1 MYPSQMKSNM
11 LTKIT
16 GLGIC
21 LSLQAFNAYGEIMI
35 LSQDSPQYQE
45 CKNLISNPLSQ
56 IDILAETPSIDHSLS
71 AREIAE
77 LRKRLVGISDTKNH
91 GMTYAK
97 LRHQYHIDGKA
108 RKLANGKTCVQIS
121 LIGELKFEKFII
133 YVEKKFPESS
143 CAYKEIMKH
152 EQLHVAHYKADL
164 EKVKN
169 EALNQFD
176 AKYRGKILV
185 YDRDP
190 KLEAIAKDLGDYT
203 SSRFNEISNQSAL
216 KVDSSSTWKHIINRC
231 LRES

>member
-1 MYPSQMKSNM
+1 MTSNI
-11 LTKIT
+11 LTKII

-21 LSLQAFNAYGEIMI
+21 LSLLANNAHGEILV

-45 CKNLISNPLSQ
+45 CKNLISNPINQ
-56 IDILAETPSIDHSLS
+56 INILAKTPVVDHSLS

-77 LRKRLVGISDTKNH
+77 LRKRLVGISNTKNH

-97 LRHQYHIDGKA
+97 LRHRYDINGKA
-108 RKLANGKTCVQIS
+108 KKLVNGKTCVQIT
-121 LIGELKFEKFII
+121 LTGELKFEKFII

-164 EKVKN
+164 EKIKK

-176 AKYRGKILV
+176 EKYGGKILI
-185 YDRDP
+185 YDGDP

-203 SSRFNEISNQSAL
+203 SSKFNEISNQSAL
-216 KVDSSSTWKHIINRC
+216 KVDSSSNWRRIINRC
-231 LRES
+231 LEEAK